1 MAPIRNTRLC
11 ARMAESLQIMTEVGE
26 FNRKEELIKEWRAY
40 QRRHLYS
47 TRSLSLIGMLSA
59 ILFAIIVIDKDIH
72 LEWQSLSLLWAVII
86 IAALPLLSRINIS
99 KEGGGVDFA
108 DSLGII
114 DRLES
119 SEAKA
124 EAARGESFE
133 QTRDQISALSLKVS
147 EISATLLKLSLV
159 QQPAELV
166 SEHGDGNSP
175 EQVEDVIAE
184 PTAAREDL
192 EPGLRAIRQRLP
204 PPSVENDPQKGRFG
218 GSASNDKR
226 SLVATVVQ
234 SELGRKWFSVTVRLQ
249 SNDGG
254 PLTGKYAFFFLHDT
268 FEPDTY
274 RVKIPPGALSVD
286 FKTTSKGAFTI
297 GVVADKGTTFLE
309 LDLASDAVSAP
320 QSFKDY

>member
-1 MAPIRNTRLC
+1 MNWEAWILTQKWLLQRTAHGNDGKRRRIFEAVGHCRLRCGKPKSNIIRKLNVC
-11 ARMAESLQIMTEVGE
+11 ESLW
-26 FNRKEELIKEWRAY
+26 L
-40 QRRHLYS
+40 L
-47 TRSLSLIGMLSA
+47 
-59 ILFAIIVIDKDIH
+59 
-72 LEWQSLSLLWAVII
+72 LE
-86 IAALPLLSRINIS
+86 AL
-99 KEGGGVDFA
+99 VFTQ
-108 DSLGII
+108 
-114 DRLES
+114 S

-147 EISATLLKLSLV
+147 EISATLLKLSVV

-184 PTAAREDL
+184 PTAAREDV
-192 EPGLRAIRQRLP
+192 EPGLRAIRQLLP

-234 SELGRKWFSVTVRLQ
+234 SDLGRKWFSVTVRLQ

-274 RVKIPPGALSVD
+274 RVRIPPGALSVD